1 MRLVGTV
8 IKETSKLGAKYSSIA
23 KSSAILVNHQTKQL
37 EYLLKKAQKTA
48 LGKTFDFKKVLNSG
62 NLEACFR
69 ESVPLYTYE
78 TFYEEW
84 LTKVLNDDSDIIW
97 PGKIP
102 YFALSSGTTK
112 SASKRIPVSKDMVKQ
127 FHKTALQQLSTVHQ
141 FNFPTRFY
149 SSNVLT
155 IGGSTSLIPVKD
167 HFEGDLSGILQRTK
181 PLFLRSFSKPG
192 ARTSKISDWEEK
204 MDAIVKKA
212 PFWDVGVIAGVPSWV
227 TMLLQKIISHYEVK
241 DIHEIWPNLSLYLH
255 GGVFLENY
263 ENRIRSLCKT
273 PVHFLNTYLAS
284 EGYFAHQIHPHRTGM
299 KLLLNHGV
307 YYEFV
312 EDKYFEQLANGEQL
326 LSIPTLNLSQIEKN
340 RNYAIVIS
348 NSSGLWRYV
357 LGDVIRFIDI
367 EQFIVD
373 ITGRIAHTMNVMG
386 EHLSLENMNKAIN
399 ATAEKLGVEVTEFCV
414 TTTTQMDRHLWYVGS
429 KQLINEQLFSV
440 YLNTEL
446 ERLNDDYCSLRKIV
460 LRSPRVKA
468 LPEEKFYEFLERKGK
483 LGAQHKFPRVLSSQV
498 KKEWETFLCNPVM
511 IYDEP

>member
-8 IKETSKLGAKYSSIA
+8 IKETTKLGAKYASPV
-23 KSSAILVNHQTKQL
+23 KSPSILVQNQTKQL
-37 EYLLKKAQKTA
+37 ECLLKKAQKTA
-48 LGKTFDFKKVLNSG
+48 LGKRFDFKKILQSG
-62 NLEACFR
+62 SVETCFR
-69 ESVPLYTYE
+69 ETVPMYTYE

-84 LTKVLNDDSDIIW
+84 LTKVLNDHPDVIW
-97 PGKIP
+97 PGNIS

-112 SASKRIPVSKDMVKQ
+112 SASKRIPVSKDMIKQ

-141 FNFPTRFY
+141 FNFPAKFY
-149 SSNVLT
+149 SSSVLT
-155 IGGSTSLIPVKD
+155 IGGSTSLSPVKD

-181 PLFLRSFSKPG
+181 PFFLRGFSKPG
-192 ARTSKISDWEEK
+192 TRTSKIVDWEDK
-204 MDAIVKKA
+204 MNAIVKKA
-212 PFWDVGVIAGVPSWV
+212 PFWDVGVIAGVPSWIA
-227 TMLLQKIISHYEVK
+227 MLLQKIVSHYELNN
-241 DIHEIWPNLSLYLH
+241 IHEIWPNLSLYLH

-263 ENRIRSLCKT
+263 EKRILSMCKK
-273 PVHFLNTYLAS
+273 PIHFLNTYLAS
-284 EGYFAHQIHPHRTGM
+284 EGYFAHQVHPHQPGM

-312 EDKYFEQLANGEQL
+312 EDIYFEQLANGKQL
-326 LSIPTLNLSQIEKN
+326 SSIPTLNLSQVEKN
-340 RNYAIVIS
+340 KNYAIVIS

-357 LGDVIRFIDI
+357 LGDVIRFIDL
-367 EQFIVD
+367 EQFTVD

-399 ATAEKLGVEVTEFCV
+399 ATAQKLGVEVAEFCL
-414 TTTTQMDRHLWYVGS
+414 TTTSQMDRHLWYIGS

-446 ERLNDDYCSLRKIV
+446 ERLNDDYCSLRKMV

-468 LPEEKFYEFLERKGK
+468 LPEEKFYEFMERKGK
-483 LGAQHKFPRVLSSQV
+483 LGAQHKFPRVLSAQV

-511 IYDEP
+511 TYEEI